1 VVCSFLRWQPFL
13 RKEESFVVTAQS
25 IVFYSWQSDL
35 PNGTNRTFIENAL
48 KKAAKT
54 IRDDATLEVE
64 PVIDR
69 DVEGVAG
76 SPDISRT
83 IFEKIERA
91 RVFVCD
97 VSIINLGMQG
107 RPTPNPNQGF
117 NPLEGDAHL
126 K

>member
-1 VVCSFLRWQPFL
+1 M
-13 RKEESFVVTAQS
+13 TAQS